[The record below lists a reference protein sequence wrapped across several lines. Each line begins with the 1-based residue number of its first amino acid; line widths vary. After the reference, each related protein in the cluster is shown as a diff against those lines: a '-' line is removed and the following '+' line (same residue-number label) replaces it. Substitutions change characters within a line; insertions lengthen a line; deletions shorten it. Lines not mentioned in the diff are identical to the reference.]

1 MTRESPNPFT
11 PGDFTRLDESDDSL
25 FYQEPR
31 LVVHIDDQA
40 ISAIGQLFKDVIPP
54 NAVVLDLMSSWR
66 SHWPVSDTQVPTGG
80 QGAPAEGSAAF
91 PTKPTKPT
99 KPRKLVGL
107 GLNAVEM
114 QHNPDLDDYLVHDVN
129 RDPHI
134 PFEDSTF
141 DAVVITVS
149 IQYLTRPIEVF
160 RHVHRVL
167 NPGGLF
173 LVIFSNRMFPT
184 KAIRIWVA
192 SEDEQ
197 RMGLVAA
204 YFHFAG
210 GYEKVQPMYLNPG
223 RRPIEDPVYALMARK
238 PLLL

>member
-1 MTRESPNPFT
+1 MTRESACPFS

-31 LVVHIDDQA
+31 LVVHIDDEA
-40 ISAIGQLFKDVIPP
+40 ISAIGQLFKEVIPP

-66 SHWPVSDTQVPTGG
+66 SHWPAAHIQEPTGG
-80 QGAPAEGSAAF
+80 QGESAEGPAAF
-91 PTKPTKPT
+91 PKKM
-99 KPRKLVGL
+99 VGL

-114 QHNPDLDDYLVHDVN
+114 QHNSDLDDYVVHDVN

-134 PFEDSTF
+134 PFDDSIF
-141 DAVVITVS
+141 DAVVLTVS

-160 RHVHRVL
+160 RHVHRIL

-184 KAIRIWVA
+184 KAIRKWVA

-204 YFHFAG
+204 YFHYAG
-210 GYEKVQPMYLNPG
+210 GYENVQPMYLNPG
-223 RRPIEDPVYALMARK
+223 RRPFEDPVYVVMARK
-238 PLLL
+238 PPVR